1 MANTTSRGLVYPTSG
16 DNIAPLETV
25 FATLA
30 TTADA
35 AIPLIGQES
44 FTGPIN
50 TTTPSVLSVTF
61 PSAFASAPIVVASIV
76 GTSSSPGYVVT
87 IYAVTTTG
95 FSARVARLSGTATT
109 GENLK
114 LQYLAK

>member
-1 MANTTSRGLVYPTSG
+1 MANTTNRGLVYPTSG

-30 TTADA
+30 TTTND
-35 AIPLIGQES
+35 AIPLIGEES
-44 FTGPIN
+44 FTGPID
-50 TTTPSVLSVTF
+50 TETQSVVSVAF
-61 PSAFASAPIVVASIV
+61 ESAFASAPIVMASII
-76 GTSSSPGYVVT
+76 GTSSSPGYTMTV
-87 IYAVTTTG
+87 YSVTTTG
-95 FSARVARLSGTATT
+95 FSARVARLSGTAIT